1 MSLVEGEITADRGG
15 LMSGM
20 TSYAQPLRAIGQAL
34 ETLNLKSFD
43 LEPRGEDFYVHGI
56 LMNAHPELSGD
67 RVTAEKLNA
76 IWGTMPDGKD
86 GLPERAKTAPAPSP
100 IELQYSPKDIDRLE
114 EQGRAKRTD
123 PHRTPDAASLSQ
135 MLRSIGAYLTQKPA
149 RLIRLSRDEDS
160 LSVEYRTTLGSVLR
174 ETLAV
179 GELYDLWVR
188 MYLQRA
194 ERVSQ

>member
-1 MSLVEGEITADRGG
+1 MPLVQDEIRAVGGG

-34 ETLNLKSFD
+34 ETLNLKSFE
-43 LEPRGEDFYVHGI
+43 LEPLGEGFYVRGV
-56 LMNAHPELSGD
+56 LVNAHPELSGD
-67 RVTAEKLNA
+67 GVTAEKLKA
-76 IWGTMPDGKD
+76 IWGT
-86 GLPERAKTAPAPSP
+86 LPEEKDRVAHGATAAQILSP
-100 IELQYSPKDIDRLE
+100 IELQYTPTDVDRLE
-114 EQGRAKRTD
+114 EQGRAKRVD

-135 MLRSIGAYLTQKPA
+135 MLRSIGAYLAQKPA
-149 RLIRLSRDEDS
+149 RLLRLSRDEES
-160 LSVEYRTTLGSVLR
+160 ISVEYQTTLGSVLR

-194 ERVSQ
+194 ERVTQ